1 MTPETNTMHLPKQY
15 LIAKQPVSA
24 LSGWRSIEYLGWCLS
39 LAKEVPLITVE
50 DLDGNL
56 VGRII
61 GWVIWQGKLLQDG
74 DVIQSTN
81 QTDGVAVEYDA
92 FCGRFVYL
100 YALHQQ
106 LAAITDAG
114 GMMSLVYSAELDA
127 AAATPAALQ
136 MIQELEFDQ
145 ITFDALTAG
154 APKKWL
160 PFGVTPYHGVARLL
174 PNHRLTLRDWRVER
188 IYPYPVSA
196 SDRNIN
202 VKDSVDSIHPSTP
215 YSSAAPIDGSDIDNV
230 TGMIAGWVKQNIAA
244 LVHAGHNVAH
254 LTGGVDSR
262 MILAASRDLCDQMR
276 FQTVSA
282 DDVGTRLDNHIAG
295 RIARKF
301 GLNYS
306 TVQFQQPTDEEVH
319 AWRQRTGHCV
329 EDAVTQ
335 LCTTA
340 RMHNNHC
347 HEMTGT
353 CGEALKS
360 PYWYP
365 GDENLATLTTQG
377 LLRRF
382 EFPENDV
389 TTRLA
394 EAWIAE
400 FPAVISAGNLL
411 DLAYIELRLGCWA
424 GPSMFGHDIPFPSIS
439 PFNSARYYRAI
450 LSVSEKVRAQG
461 DLIPAVYRHLWPE
474 LLDTPFNR
482 ATGLA
487 KLLFLSEEIRRMLP
501 VEFKDQIKRIR
512 SALHARKT
520 RSSQRAQV

>member
-1 MTPETNTMHLPKQY
+1 MTFESSAMHLPKQY
-15 LIAKQPVSA
+15 LIARQPISE
-24 LSGWRSIEYLGWCLS
+24 LSGWRNVEYLGWCLS
-39 LAKEVPLITVE
+39 LSKEVPLISVE
-50 DLDGNL
+50 NL
-56 VGRII
+56 EGELIGRII

-74 DVIQSTN
+74 DTIQSTN
-81 QTDGVAVEYDA
+81 QADGIAVEYEA

-100 YALHQQ
+100 YPLQRQ

-114 GMMSLVYSAELDA
+114 GMMSLVFSTDLEA
-127 AAATPAALQ
+127 AASTPAALQ
-136 MIQELEFDQ
+136 MIQELHFDQ
-145 ITFDALTAG
+145 VTFDALTAG
-154 APKKWL
+154 RPKKWL
-160 PFGVTPYHGVARLL
+160 PFGVTPYHGVKRLL
-174 PNHRLTLRDWRVER
+174 PNHRLTLSDWNIERTYPHLANVDGKHIESSLSHTPSSDGFDVE
-188 IYPYPVSA
+188 
-196 SDRNIN
+196 
-202 VKDSVDSIHPSTP
+202 
-215 YSSAAPIDGSDIDNV
+215 NV
-230 TGMIAGWVKQNIAA
+230 TGLLAGWVKQNVKA
-244 LVHAGHNVAH
+244 LVNAGHNVAH

-262 MILAASRDLCDQMR
+262 MILAASRELSEQMR

-282 DDVGTRLDNHIAG
+282 DDAGTRLDNHIAG

-306 TVQFQQPTDEEVH
+306 TLPFEQPTDADIQ
-319 AWRQRTGHCV
+319 AWRQRTGYCV

-340 RMHNNHC
+340 RIHNNHC

-365 GDENLATLTTQG
+365 SDEDLSTLTTQG

-382 EFPENDV
+382 EFPENDI
-389 TTRLA
+389 TRKLA
-394 EAWIAE
+394 DAWIGE
-400 FPAVISAGNLL
+400 FPANISAGNLL
-411 DLAYIELRLGCWA
+411 DFAYVELRLGCWA
-424 GPSMFGHDIPFPSIS
+424 GPSMFGHDVPFPSIS

-450 LSVSEKVRAQG
+450 LAIPEKTRARG

-482 ATGLA
+482 ASGFA

-512 SALHARKT
+512 AALHARKV
-520 RSSQRAQV
+520 RSRQRAQV